1 MANDLEDSRRWRD
14 TIETRLDRVEV
25 RVEEEARLRAAMDKD
40 LSGVRVERNVLQ
52 ALHDTQSEHTTLLR
66 EHTTE
71 LREHTTLLR
80 EHTTLLREHTTLL
93 REHTTLLREH
103 TTQLRELDE
112 KMRTG
117 FERLQVGVNA
127 ILGLLRG
134 DPDSGE

>member
-1 MANDLEDSRRWRD
+1 MANDLEDSRQWRD

-52 ALHDTQSEHTTLLR
+52 ALQDTQS
-66 EHTTE
+66 
-71 LREHTTLLR
+71 EHTTLLR

-127 ILGLLRG
+127 ILGLLRR

>member
-1 MANDLEDSRRWRD
+1 MANDLEDSRQWRD

-52 ALHDTQSEHTTLLR
+52 ALQDTQSEHTTLLM
-66 EHTTE
+66 
-71 LREHTTLLR
+71 
-80 EHTTLLREHTTLL
+80 
-93 REHTTLLREH
+93 EHTTLLREH

-117 FERLQVGVNA
+117 CERLQVGVNA
-127 ILGLLRG
+127 ILGLLRR

>member
-1 MANDLEDSRRWRD
+1 MANDLEDSRQWRD

-52 ALHDTQSEHTTLLR
+52 ALQDTQSEHTTLLR
-66 EHTTE
+66 EHTT
-71 LREHTTLLR
+71 LLM
-80 EHTTLLREHTTLL
+80 
-93 REHTTLLREH
+93 EHTTLLREH

-127 ILGLLRG
+127 ILGLLRRDHG
-134 DPDSGE
+134 SGE

>member
-66 EHTTE
+66 EHTTLLRQHTTE

-80 EHTTLLREHTTLL
+80 EHTTLLREHTTL
-93 REHTTLLREH
+93 
-103 TTQLRELDE
+103 LRELDE

>member
-66 EHTTE
+66 EHTTLLRQHTTE

-93 REHTTLLREH
+93 RE
-103 TTQLRELDE
+103 LDE

-117 FERLQVGVNA
+117 FERLQ
-127 ILGLLRG
+127 
-134 DPDSGE
+134 